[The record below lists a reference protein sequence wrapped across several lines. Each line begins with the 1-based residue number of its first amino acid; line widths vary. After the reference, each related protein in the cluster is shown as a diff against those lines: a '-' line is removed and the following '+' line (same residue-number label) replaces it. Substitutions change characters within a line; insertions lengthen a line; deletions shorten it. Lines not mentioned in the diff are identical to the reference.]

1 MADTQQYNPVL
12 FGLNID
18 PAQKNLQLAYSLA
31 NIADSAQLDFIG
43 IQDHPY
49 NAQFFDTWTLLTFL
63 AARTRHVR
71 FLPNVINLPLRPP
84 AVLAK
89 AAATLDIL
97 AEGRFELG
105 LGAGG
110 FWEGIASYG
119 GGKRTPGEA
128 FGALAEA
135 IAIIRTL
142 WQPTTAEQQVVVFS
156 GQYYQ
161 LVNAQPG
168 PTPAHPI
175 SIWLGVNRPR
185 MLHLTGQQAD
195 GLIISSSYNPP
206 EQVPSVQKLVDEG
219 AQEAGRDPLAI
230 RRAYNL
236 MGIISQP
243 ENQNIHA
250 RRPGMI
256 VGPVKQWIDEIVRY
270 YYELKMDT
278 FFFWPLMGNEQQQ
291 ATIFVEEVVP
301 GIKQEIESRKA
312 QS

>member
-1 MADTQQYNPVL
+1 MADTQQYNPIL

-18 PAQKNLQLAYSLA
+18 PTQKNLQLAYSLA

-89 AAATLDIL
+89 AAATLDVL
-97 AEGRFELG
+97 TEGRFELG

-110 FWEGIASYG
+110 FWEGVASYG
-119 GGKRTPGEA
+119 GSKRTPGEA

-135 IAIIRTL
+135 IAVIRTL
-142 WQPTTAEQQVVVFS
+142 WQPATAEQPVVFS

-168 PTPAHPI
+168 PIPAHPI
-175 SIWLGVNRPR
+175 GIWLGANRPR
-185 MLHLTGQQAD
+185 MLRLTGQQAD
-195 GLIISSSYNPP
+195 GLVISSSYNPP
-206 EQVPSVQKLVDEG
+206 EHVPAVQKLVDEG

-230 RRAYNL
+230 RRGYNL

-243 ENQNIHA
+243 GHQNIQA
-250 RRPGMI
+250 RRPGVI
-256 VGPVKQWIDEIVRY
+256 VGPASQWIDEIVRY
-270 YYELKMDT
+270 YFELKMDT

-301 GIKQEIESRKA
+301 GIKQEIGRRIA

>member
-1 MADTQQYNPVL
+1 MSDTQQYNPIL

-18 PAQKNLQLAYSLA
+18 PAQKNLQMAYSLA

-97 AEGRFELG
+97 TEGRFELG

-156 GQYYQ
+156 GQHYQ

-168 PTPAHPI
+168 PPPAHPI
-175 SIWLGVNRPR
+175 GIWLGANRPR
-185 MLHLTGQQAD
+185 MLRLTGQQAD

-243 ENQNIHA
+243 EHQNIRA

-301 GIKQEIESRKA
+301 GIKQEIDRRKD